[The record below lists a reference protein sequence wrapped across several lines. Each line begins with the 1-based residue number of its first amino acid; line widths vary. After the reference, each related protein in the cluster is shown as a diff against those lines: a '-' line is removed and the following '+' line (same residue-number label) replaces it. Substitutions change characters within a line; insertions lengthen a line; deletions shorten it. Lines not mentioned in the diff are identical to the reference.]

1 MCRGTVVYAHPASL
15 SAYSTREFGSLQE
28 VSEWFGNLGCK
39 LPYGVNV
46 ADFIL
51 DLASGEFEDSR
62 PILGVLGT
70 ERREKLIEVCN
81 KSNVARSLAV
91 QLLPVIRWQSTC
103 NDECA
108 AMLGLGTFCQQ
119 S

>member
-1 MCRGTVVYAHPASL
+1 MRSVTVCS
-15 SAYSTREFGSLQE
+15 RLQE

-62 PILGVLGT
+62 PMLGVMGS
-70 ERREKLIEVCN
+70 ERKEKLIEVCLFHN
-81 KSNVARSLAV
+81 PIHSFNPF
-91 QLLPVIRWQSTC
+91 LPQI
-103 NDECA
+103 
-108 AMLGLGTFCQQ
+108 FIP
-119 S
+119 

>member
-1 MCRGTVVYAHPASL
+1 MAHAARGGSACCTLAPLPDGAMRRVTVYG
-15 SAYSTREFGSLQE
+15 RLQE

-62 PILGVLGT
+62 PMLGVMGT
-70 ERREKLIEVCN
+70 ERKEKLIEVRYDSCTWPMVPCSGDSCVGDVVR
-81 KSNVARSLAV
+81 KRS
-91 QLLPVIRWQSTC
+91 IRTMHSC
-103 NDECA
+103 K
-108 AMLGLGTFCQQ
+108 
-119 S
+119 